1 MRRIKTRRENAKSSF
16 SRLLTVMLATAVLGT
31 STAAAFPNQAW
42 AGAGPLSDRVNSGYD
57 DATWAKLTD
66 DVIEYDEVPNLIH
79 EFNTTMRTQWDNLD
93 ETRQD
98 LANNLEELQSARRKA
113 SDRLDNA
120 KDDGDLSAVINSTI
134 QKTVLSAVVKAM
146 SSAAVN
152 PLSKS
157 NLIQLEK
164 AEKQI
169 TMYAQSAILSYDSLS
184 KQRAVLV
191 HMKELYDRQYALALK
206 QQELGMAT
214 ATDVLTAQKNQL
226 TAQSNIET
234 IDSALTQI
242 LPKICT
248 MTGWPADAT
257 PQIASIPSVDTSKI
271 AQMNLEEDT
280 RKAIGNNTQLQQLR
294 RSASANTYAGDTARL
309 NAINESDEKMTIKMQ
324 ELYNDVQAKLV
335 AYESAKDG
343 FESARKSADS
353 YAKMKELG
361 MMSETQYLGGM
372 LSYYSKEASY
382 ENADTALRQAIE
394 TYQWAVTGLVNP
406 D

>member
-1 MRRIKTRRENAKSSF
+1 MRREKKKSGKVKI
-16 SRLLTVMLATAVLGT
+16 LPMALAAAILGT
-31 STAAAFPNQAW
+31 SITAGFPVQAW
-42 AGAGPLSDRVNSGYD
+42 AGAGPLGDRVNSGYD

-66 DVIEYDEVPNLIH
+66 NVIEYDEVPNLIH

-113 SDRLDNA
+113 SDRIDSA
-120 KDDGDLSAVINSTI
+120 KDDANLSAVINSTI
-134 QKTVLSAVVKAM
+134 QKTVLSAVIKAM

-157 NLIQLEK
+157 NLIQLQK
-164 AEKQI
+164 VEKQI
-169 TMYAQSAILSYDSLS
+169 TMYAQSAIISYDSLC
-184 KQRAVLV
+184 KQRAVLA
-191 HMKELYDRQYALALK
+191 HMKELYDRQYDLAVK

-234 IDSALTQI
+234 IDSVLSQI

-257 PQIASIPSVDTSKI
+257 PEIASIPSVDVSKI
-271 AQMNLEEDT
+271 SEMNLEEDT
-280 RKAIGNNTQLQQLR
+280 KKAIGNNTQLQQLR
-294 RSASANTYAGDTARL
+294 RSASANTYAGDSARL
-309 NAINESDEKMTIKMQ
+309 AAINESDEKMTIKMK
-324 ELYNDVQAKLV
+324 ELYSDVQAKLA
-335 AYESAKDG
+335 AYEAAKDG
-343 FESARKSADS
+343 FEAAKKSADS

-394 TYQWAVTGLVNP
+394 TYGWAVTGLVNP

>member
-1 MRRIKTRRENAKSSF
+1 MRREKKKSGKV
-16 SRLLTVMLATAVLGT
+16 RILPMALAAAILGT
-31 STAAAFPNQAW
+31 SITAGCPLQAW

-66 DVIEYDEVPNLIH
+66 NVIEYDEVPNLIH

-113 SDRLDNA
+113 SDRLDSA
-120 KDDGDLSAVINSTI
+120 KDDGNLSAVINSTI
-134 QKTVLSAVVKAM
+134 QKTVLGVVIKAM

-169 TMYAQSAILSYDSLS
+169 TMYAQSAMISYDSLT
-184 KQRAVLV
+184 KQRAVLA
-191 HMKELYDRQYALALK
+191 HMKELYDRQYDLAVK

-234 IDSALTQI
+234 IDSALSQI

-257 PQIASIPSVDTSKI
+257 PEIASIPAVDTSKI
-271 AQMNLEEDT
+271 SEMNLEEDT
-280 RKAIGNNTQLQQLR
+280 RKAIGNNSQLQQLR
-294 RSASANTYAGDTARL
+294 RSASANTYAGDSARL
-309 NAINESDEKMTIKMQ
+309 AAINESDEKMTIKMK
-324 ELYNDVQAKLV
+324 ELYSDVQAKLA
-335 AYESAKDG
+335 AYEAAKDG
-343 FESARKSADS
+343 FEAAKKSADS

-394 TYQWAVTGLVNP
+394 TYGWAVTGLVNP

>member
-1 MRRIKTRRENAKSSF
+1 MRREKMKRGT
-16 SRLLTVMLATAVLGT
+16 SRFLTMALAAAILGT
-31 STAAAFPNQAW
+31 STAAAFPTQAW

-66 DVIEYDEVPNLIH
+66 DVIEYDEVPSLIH
-79 EFNTTMRTQWDNLD
+79 EFNTTMRTQWDNLE

-113 SDRLDNA
+113 SNRLDNA
-120 KDDGDLSAVINSTI
+120 KDDGDLSAVINSTM
-134 QKTVLSAVVKAM
+134 QKMVLNVVIKAM

-169 TMYAQSAILSYDSLS
+169 TMYAQSAIISYDSLS
-184 KQRAVLV
+184 KQRAVLA
-191 HMKELYDRQYALALK
+191 HMKELYDRQYDLAVK
-206 QQELGMAT
+206 QQQLGMAT

-234 IDSALTQI
+234 IDSALSQI

-257 PQIASIPSVDTSKI
+257 PQIASIPAVDLSKI
-271 AQMNLEEDT
+271 SEMNLEEDT

-294 RSASANTYAGDTARL
+294 RSSSANTYAGDEARL
-309 NAINESDEKMTIKMQ
+309 AAINESDEKMTIKMK
-324 ELYNDVQAKLV
+324 ELYSDVQAKLA
-335 AYESAKDG
+335 AYEAAKDG
-343 FESARKSADS
+343 FEAAKKSADS

-372 LSYYSKEASY
+372 LSYYSKEAAY

-394 TYQWAVTGLVNP
+394 TYGWAVTGLVNP

>member
-1 MRRIKTRRENAKSSF
+1 M
-16 SRLLTVMLATAVLGT
+16 
-31 STAAAFPNQAW
+31 
-42 AGAGPLSDRVNSGYD
+42 
-57 DATWAKLTD
+57 
-66 DVIEYDEVPNLIH
+66 IEYDEVPNLIH

-134 QKTVLSAVVKAM
+134 QKTVLNVVIKAM

-169 TMYAQSAILSYDSLS
+169 TMYAQSAIISYDSLS

-206 QQELGMAT
+206 QQEFGMAT
-214 ATDVLTAQKNQL
+214 VTDVLTAQKNQL

-257 PQIASIPSVDTSKI
+257 PQIAPIPSVDTSKI
-271 AQMNLEEDT
+271 TQMNLEEDT

-343 FESARKSADS
+343 FESAKKSADS

>member
-134 QKTVLSAVVKAM
+134 QKTVLNVVIKAM

-152 PLSKS
+152 PLSKN

-343 FESARKSADS
+343 FESAKKSADS

>member
-1 MRRIKTRRENAKSSF
+1 MRREKKKSGKV
-16 SRLLTVMLATAVLGT
+16 RILPMALAAAILGT
-31 STAAAFPNQAW
+31 SITAGCPLQAW

-66 DVIEYDEVPNLIH
+66 NVIEYDEVPNLIH

-113 SDRLDNA
+113 SDRLDSA
-120 KDDGDLSAVINSTI
+120 KDDGNLSAVINSTI
-134 QKTVLSAVVKAM
+134 QKTVLSAVIKAM
-146 SSAAVN
+146 NSAAVN

-169 TMYAQSAILSYDSLS
+169 TMYAQSAMISYDSLT
-184 KQRAVLV
+184 KQRAVLT
-191 HMKELYDRQYALALK
+191 HMKELYDRQYDLAVK

-234 IDSALTQI
+234 IDSALSQI

-257 PQIASIPSVDTSKI
+257 PEIASIPAVDTSKI
-271 AQMNLEEDT
+271 SEMNLEEDT
-280 RKAIGNNTQLQQLR
+280 KKAIGNNSQLQQLR
-294 RSASANTYAGDTARL
+294 RSASANTYAGDSARL
-309 NAINESDEKMTIKMQ
+309 AAINESDEKMTIKMK
-324 ELYNDVQAKLV
+324 ELYSDVQAKLA
-335 AYESAKDG
+335 AYEAAKDG
-343 FESARKSADS
+343 FEAAKKSADS

-394 TYQWAVTGLVNP
+394 TYGWAVTGLVNP